1 MTGVAVASVGKGE
14 LNAAL
19 SGLGQLAGIVMPGFF
34 WGPMFKFFGAGGG
47 AASAPRWLQ
56 WGPGGLFFV
65 SGGMFLAAAVLL
77 KLTPKNALFL

>member
-34 WGPMFKFFGAGGG
+34 WGPMFKFCPLRPGPL
-47 AASAPRWLQ
+47 SALS
-56 WGPGGLFFV
+56 V
-65 SGGMFLAAAVLL
+65 S
-77 KLTPKNALFL
+77 PQ